1 MNNRDLTPLG
11 FKINEDNLKEKL
23 KKSLRHLIYP
33 LYTYFLNIFAKRII
47 MKDKLNLF
55 DKIYLN
61 QRGNSYSFHRKRI
74 NKYYPIKGKTILI
87 LGVGTGNDLMSYV
100 KYKPKKI
107 ICIDFF
113 NYSKAWTQWVNLL
126 NKFKIEIEFHQGEIE
141 NMDFIKSDSID
152 IVSSDAVFEH
162 LKNFNSCLE
171 EIYRVIKKG
180 GLLYSTFGP
189 LYYTFGGDHISGND
203 SLKNGYNHLMLS
215 EVQYKLYLNS
225 FGEFNHDENDGR
237 TWINNDQFSKLKP
250 FDYLDNLNVCG
261 FKREFV
267 SGIIEE
273 KAIEF
278 SKKFDKKFKLL
289 LKSHPYLALII
300 TGMTIIYK
308 K

>member
-1 MNNRDLTPLG
+1 MNSRDYTPVD
-11 FKINEDNLKEKL
+11 FRINEADLKEKL

-47 MKDKLNLF
+47 MKNKLNLF

-61 QRGNSYSFHRKRI
+61 QRGNSYSFQRRRI
-74 NKYYPIKGKTILI
+74 NKYVPIKGKTILI

-113 NYSKAWTQWVNLL
+113 NYSKAWTQWVNLI
-126 NKFKIEIEFHQGEIE
+126 NKFNIEIEFHQGEIE

-162 LKNFNSCLE
+162 LKNFNSCLK
-171 EIYRVIKKG
+171 EIHRVIKKG
-180 GLLYSTFGP
+180 GILYSTFGP

-203 SLKNGYNHLMLS
+203 SLKNGYNHLLLS
-215 EVQYKLYLNS
+215 EESYKLYLNS

-237 TWINNDQFSKLKP
+237 TWIYNDQFSRLKP
-250 FDYLDNLNVCG
+250 IEYLDFLKDFN
-261 FKREFV
+261 FKKEYV
-267 SGIIEE
+267 SGIIEK
-273 KAIEF
+273 KALEF
-278 SKKFDKKFKLL
+278 SKKFNKNFLKLL
-289 LKSHPYLALII
+289 DINSFEDLII
-300 TGMTIIYK
+300 TGMTIIYRK
-308 K
+308 